1 MTLPEPAALSDAL
14 AYADQWLA
22 FRQHLLRVPGV
33 QAAVLVG
40 GEIRLSTA
48 HGHADLASGTALT
61 EAHLFRIASHSKT
74 FTATAVLQLVE
85 AGRLRLDDTLG
96 ALLPRLAG
104 TAVADRTV
112 RGLLAHSS
120 GIIRDGFDTDHWALA
135 RRFPDTDQLF
145 ALAGDPGAA
154 VLGPDERFKY
164 SNIAYSLLGAVVGQ
178 VSGRPYNDYVR
189 TEIVERLGLADTGP
203 EYDPAR
209 AGDYATGYTAL
220 AYLPRRLPIEHVD
233 TGAMSAATGF
243 YGTARDVV
251 RYAAAHFRGDE
262 RLLSDRSKRLVQHE
276 EWKVEG
282 AGHYGLG
289 FVLDEIGDRH
299 LVGHSGGYPGHITKT
314 VLDPVDRL
322 AVSVFTNGAD
332 GPAAELATGVVRLV
346 DLAGRPAPATLP
358 PPPAGLDLHRFTG
371 RFAALMGVV
380 DIVVLGSRLYAV
392 DPTDADP
399 ADSPTELG
407 VLDEQTLVISESGGY
422 GSPGETVRFT
432 FDGAGS
438 VTRVNL
444 AGGTQL
450 PLAVY
455 AGQLDGCDVVR
466 APA

>member
-14 AYADQWLA
+14 TYAEQWLG

-33 QAAVLVG
+33 QAAVLVDAD
-40 GEIRLSTA
+40 IRLSSA

-85 AGRLRLDDTLG
+85 GGRLRLDDSLG
-96 ALLPRLAG
+96 ELLPRLSG

-120 GIIRDGFDTDHWALA
+120 GIIRDGFDADHWALV
-135 RRFPDTDQLF
+135 RRFPDIDQLF
-145 ALAGDPGAA
+145 ALAGQPGAA
-154 VLGPDERFKY
+154 VLGPHERFKY
-164 SNIAYSLLGAVVGQ
+164 SNIAYSLLGAVVEQ
-178 VSGRPYNDYVR
+178 ASGRPYNDYVR
-189 TEIVERLGLADTGP
+189 TEIVDRLGLADTGP
-203 EYDPAR
+203 EYDPER

-220 AYLPRRLPIEHVD
+220 AYLPRRIPIEHVD

-243 YGTARDVV
+243 YGTARDIV

-262 RLLSDRSKRLVQHE
+262 RLLSDASKRLVQHE

-332 GPAAELATGVVRLV
+332 GPAAELATGVVRLI
-346 DLAGRPAPATLP
+346 DLASRPAPATLP
-358 PPPAGLDLHRFTG
+358 TLPAGVDPHRFAG

-380 DIVVLGSRLYAV
+380 DIVVLGARVFVV
-392 DPTDADP
+392 DPTAADP
-399 ADSPTELG
+399 AESPTELG
-407 VLDEQTLVISESGGY
+407 VLDAETLVIAETGGY
-422 GSPGETVRFT
+422 GSPAEKVHFT
-432 FDGAGS
+432 FDGAGA
-438 VTRVNL
+438 VTSVNL
-444 AGGTQL
+444 AGETCV

-455 AGQLDGCDVVR
+455 AQQLDGCEVVR
-466 APA
+466 APV